1 MVLIA
6 IFVMLLAFLITR
18 NKQYFILMKQ
28 VLKLL
33 MSRFL
38 VFWLAVLFTTVSLAN
53 LGDINVLKAREAY
66 DQENAAALNEYTN
79 KLKSQNHILA
89 PYAQYWLMILNLE
102 DTDNSVILSFL
113 AAHEDY
119 AFAQS
124 LRGGLLKKLGNQE
137 KWPLFER
144 ELSLYQP
151 TNNTAVECL
160 VAKADHVRDSGASL
174 MAAKHLWLTGKNQ
187 PRECNELFDMMEIA
201 GIIDE
206 GDIWQRFRMASG
218 KGRVRLAKAIMKRSS
233 GYQPS
238 QKRLMSSAYKSP
250 KNFLKKRR
258 VSFGTKFGHEINLFA
273 LIQLARRD
281 TRIAVSAYKRVAS
294 LLSRDEQ
301 SHFNA
306 MLGLFAAKRHEPEA
320 QLWFQKADVTTFS
333 SEQISWYAR
342 AVLRQADWPNLLTVI
357 GKMQPQIAEEA
368 RWRYWKARALIALNR
383 DNQQAVDILTKLA
396 IERHY
401 YGWLAQDELVNY
413 NPPKLAHYSATKS
426 EVAAIGKLAGVKRAE
441 VLLSLDLRREGRRE
455 WKKVIAAF
463 NDKQLLAAAEFA
475 YKKGWNDLAI
485 NTADDTRV
493 VHNFSLRYLMPYKNL
508 ISNAA
513 NTQGANVAWVYGI
526 ARQESRF
533 MHYAK
538 SYVGAAGLMQL
549 MPTTARWAAKRT
561 GVENYRRS
569 MIYDLNTNVT
579 IGTYYLSYTLG
590 LMGGNKVMATAAYNA
605 GPSRAKKWLGARS
618 LDGLIYTETIP
629 FNETRKYVQRVMA
642 NMHMYNQQLGIKGVT
657 LKQLMART
665 PAKPA
670 S

>member
-1 MVLIA
+1 V
-6 IFVMLLAFLITR
+6 
-18 NKQYFILMKQ
+18 FI
-28 VLKLL
+28 LKLL

-89 PYAQYWLMILNLE
+89 PYAQYWLMMLNLE

-113 AAHEDY
+113 AEHEDY

-124 LRGGLLKKLGNQE
+124 LRGALLKKLGNQK

-160 VAKADHVRDSGASL
+160 AAEAAHVRDSGASL
-174 MAAKHLWLTGKNQ
+174 MAAKHLWLTVKNQ

-218 KGRVRLAKAIMKRSS
+218 KGRVRLAKAIMKRSG

-238 QKRLMSSAYKSP
+238 QKKLMSSAYKSP
-250 KNFLKKRR
+250 QNFLKKRR
-258 VSFGTKFGHEINLFA
+258 VSFDTKFGHEVNLFA
-273 LIQLARRD
+273 LIRLARKD
-281 TRIAVSAYKRVAS
+281 TWIAVSAYKKIAS

-306 MLGLFAAKRHEPEA
+306 MLGLFAAKRHESEA

-333 SEQISWYAR
+333 PEQISWYAR
-342 AVLRQADWPNLLTVI
+342 ATLRQSDWSNLLMVI
-357 GKMQPQIAEEA
+357 GKMQPEIAEEA
-368 RWRYWKARALIALNR
+368 RWCYWKARALIALNR
-383 DNQQAVDILTKLA
+383 DNQQAIDILTKLA

-401 YGWLAQDELVNY
+401 YGWLAQDELVSY

-441 VLLSLDLRREGRRE
+441 VLLNLELRRQGRRE

-463 NDKQLLAAAEFA
+463 DDKQLLAAAEFA
-475 YKKGWNDLAI
+475 NQKGWNDLAI

-508 ISNAA
+508 MTNAA
-513 NTQGANVAWVYGI
+513 NVQGANVTWVHGI
-526 ARQESRF
+526 TRQESRF

-549 MPTTARWAAKRT
+549 MPTTARWAAKRA
-561 GVENYRRS
+561 GVENYKSS
-569 MIYDLNTNVT
+569 MIYNLDTNVT

-590 LMGGNKVMATAAYNA
+590 LMGGNKVMATAGYNA
-605 GPSRAKKWLGARS
+605 GPSRAKRWLGARS
-618 LDGLIYTETIP
+618 LEGSIYAETIP

-642 NMHMYNQQLGIKGVT
+642 NMHMYNQQLGIKGMT
-657 LKQLMART
+657 LKQLMGRT
-665 PAKPA
+665 PAKTA